1 MFKKAEF
8 TTVLED
14 LDLVIQEIEDGNL
27 EVLDEICDRLLTIY
41 QKLDEA
47 RVASEEF
54 VIDLQNEL
62 ELRNQLTY

>member
-14 LDLVIQEIEDGNL
+14 LDLVIQEIEDGKL
-27 EVLDEICDRLLTIY
+27 ESLQEICDKLLTIY
-41 QKLDEA
+41 QRLDEA

-62 ELRNQLTY
+62 ELRNQLAY